1 MFSCGSLL
9 STSTDEVVN
18 QSLSQ
23 WASKDQFLSLTCISL
38 NLITICLTSTHTLLW
53 ITSRAASSW
62 NENKHICLY
71 FLNIKSNQQ
80 WHKCYMRM
88 SNWNENS
95 NLTAFV
101 SAFPEQKKKKKE
113 RGSVTFLS
121 NRYKQPRGL
130 GLRNNVLQLKL
141 TYEWVLLKEKI
152 RGKCFGEVSKFSL
165 YVLPASGVQCW
176 LVLGTVQETSRRVRG
191 KKWKGGGEG
200 VKLHGPASH
209 YPTPGGG
216 VYSRS
221 LKATRTKISSGSTG
235 HLARC
240 PHGFTFNKRYC
251 PPRRLEFK
259 VN

>member
-1 MFSCGSLL
+1 MLCGFRKILTWLHSF
-9 STSTDEVVN
+9 
-18 QSLSQ
+18 QR
-23 WASKDQFLSLTCISL
+23 FLS
-38 NLITICLTSTHTLLW
+38 
-53 ITSRAASSW
+53 
-62 NENKHICLY
+62 
-71 FLNIKSNQQ
+71 
-80 WHKCYMRM
+80 
-88 SNWNENS
+88 
-95 NLTAFV
+95 
-101 SAFPEQKKKKKE
+101 KKKKKE
-113 RGSVTFLS
+113 RGSVTFFS

-130 GLRNNVLQLKL
+130 GLRNNFPQLKL

-191 KKWKGGGEG
+191 KKWKGGGGKG

-216 VYSRS
+216 VYTRS

-240 PHGFTFNKRYC
+240 THGFTFNKRYC

-259 VN
+259 VD